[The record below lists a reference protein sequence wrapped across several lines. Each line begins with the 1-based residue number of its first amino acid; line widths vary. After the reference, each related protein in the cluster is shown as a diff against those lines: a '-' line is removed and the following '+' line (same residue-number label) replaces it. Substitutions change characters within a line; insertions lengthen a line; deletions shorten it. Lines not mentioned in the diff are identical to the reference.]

1 MSTRYSLCT
10 FNESDNL
17 NHFLFHNADDDFI
30 VCYHLISILVY
41 VSFIASFIAIFLMSI
56 VGIIPIE
63 DYVNSKRNDLF
74 SLDTFVEIFAFFGI
88 YYHRGI
94 IFKTLFNIYS
104 FTLNLLIFI
113 PWVCIILL
121 LYSIHSIMVVLMAAI
136 AYSWGFK
143 PDFSELWLDWDDT
156 KNNFLIKCKKYNGIH
171 RTAPENN
178 EEDE

>member
-10 FNESDNL
+10 FNESDC
-17 NHFLFHNADDDFI
+17 FLDFIDSEDDFI
-30 VCYHLISILVY
+30 VYYHLISILVY
-41 VSFIASFIAIFLMSI
+41 LSFIASFVAIFLMAT

-63 DYVNSKRNDLF
+63 DFVNSKRNDLF

-94 IFKTLFNIYS
+94 IFKTLFNVYS

-113 PWVCIILL
+113 PYICIILV

-156 KNNFLIKCKKYNGIH
+156 KNNFLIKSKKYNGIH

-178 EEDE
+178 EEAEE